1 MNREEMLRR
10 LQAGEDPLDL
20 SIEKWQ
26 NIVDCVNR
34 IRKAREFP
42 EELEQGCGNCALC
55 EAYLGCVDCPIR
67 QRTKSISCLGT
78 PYYRFRMAWHDGA
91 IWTMRLA
98 AREMLWFLKRLK
110 DRQDGNR

>member
-1 MNREEMLRR
+1 MLRR

-26 NIVDCVNR
+26 DIVDCVDR
-34 IRKAREFP
+34 IRQVEEFP
-42 EELEQGCGNCALC
+42 KELEEGEANCALC
-55 EAYLGCVDCPIR
+55 ETYLGCEGCPIR
-67 QRTKSISCLGT
+67 ERTESRSCLGT

-98 AREMLWFLKRLK
+98 AREMLEFLKHLK